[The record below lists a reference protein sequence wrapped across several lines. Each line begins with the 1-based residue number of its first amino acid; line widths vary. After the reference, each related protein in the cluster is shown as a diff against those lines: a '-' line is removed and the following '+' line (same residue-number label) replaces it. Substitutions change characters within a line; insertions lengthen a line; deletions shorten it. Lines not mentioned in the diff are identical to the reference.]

1 MSDLFSKEFI
11 SALAKQLV
19 AEMSQSTGLGSA
31 DKKLL
36 SIKDAGGYLGRSSN
50 TISNM
55 IASGEI
61 PPHVLRHFSNR
72 TFLLKSEL
80 DKWIEA
86 QQ

>member
-1 MSDLFSKEFI
+1 MKVFTDEFVETLTDQI
-11 SALAKQLV
+11 AEKLATK
-19 AEMSQSTGLGSA
+19 MSQATA
-31 DKKLL
+31 NKKLL
-36 SIKDAGGYLGRSSN
+36 SIKDAGGYLGRSPN
-50 TISNM
+50 TIRNM
-55 IASGEI
+55 IATGEI